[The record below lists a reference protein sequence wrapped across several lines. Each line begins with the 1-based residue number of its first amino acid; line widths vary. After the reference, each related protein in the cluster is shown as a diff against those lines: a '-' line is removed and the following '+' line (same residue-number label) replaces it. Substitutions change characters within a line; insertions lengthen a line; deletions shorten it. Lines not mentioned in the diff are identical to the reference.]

1 MKLNDLTLIIILF
14 IIVSFILSLFGI
26 ISFAFTDI
34 LAYSLLVIGAAL
46 VYTETIR
53 QNKLSIFLGTII
65 FLFGVYFL
73 VTEKFNLNPG
83 EEYYVPIILILSG
96 SGFLLLY
103 TLTSVQ
109 KIYLIGSLV
118 LITSGMTLLVISSN
132 LAVKSFFF
140 SILPVLEFL
149 WPVIIILLILFF
161 LLRVK

>member
-1 MKLNDLTLIIILF
+1 MKLNDLALIIILF

-34 LAYSLLVIGAAL
+34 LTYSLLVIGAAL

-53 QNKLSIFLGTII
+53 QNKLSIFLGTMI

-73 VTEKFNLNPG
+73 VTAKFNLNPG
-83 EEYYVPIILILSG
+83 EEYYLPIILILSG
-96 SGFLLLY
+96 SGLLLLY
-103 TLTSVQ
+103 TLTSVR

-132 LAVKSFFF
+132 LAVQSFFF
-140 SILPVLEFL
+140 SLLPVLEFL
-149 WPVIIILLILFF
+149 WPVLIILLILFF
-161 LLRVK
+161 LMRVK

>member
-109 KIYLIGSLV
+109 KIYLIGSLL

>member
-34 LAYSLLVIGAAL
+34 LAYLLLVIGAAL

-83 EEYYVPIILILSG
+83 EEYYLPIILILSG

>member
-34 LAYSLLVIGAAL
+34 LAYLLLVIGAAL

-83 EEYYVPIILILSG
+83 EEYYLPIILILSG

-109 KIYLIGSLV
+109 KIYLIGSLL

>member
-1 MKLNDLTLIIILF
+1 MKLNDLALIIILF

-53 QNKLSIFLGTII
+53 QNKLSIFLGTMI

-73 VTEKFNLNPG
+73 VTAKFNLNPG
-83 EEYYVPIILILSG
+83 EEYYLPIILILSG
-96 SGFLLLY
+96 SGLLLLY
-103 TLTSVQ
+103 TLTSVR

-132 LAVKSFFF
+132 LAVQSFFF
-140 SILPVLEFL
+140 SLLPVLEFL
-149 WPVIIILLILFF
+149 WPVLIILLILFF
-161 LLRVK
+161 LMRVK

>member
-1 MKLNDLTLIIILF
+1 MKLNDLALIIILF

-26 ISFAFTDI
+26 VSFAFTDI
-34 LAYSLLVIGAAL
+34 LAYSLLVIGTAL

-53 QNKLSIFLGTII
+53 QNKLSIFLGTVI

-83 EEYYVPIILILSG
+83 EEYYLPIILLFCG

-103 TLTSVQ
+103 ILTSVR
-109 KIYLIGSLV
+109 KVYLIGSLI
-118 LITSGMTLLVISSN
+118 LITAGTTILIVTSH
-132 LAVKSFFF
+132 LAMKSFY
-140 SILPVLEFL
+140 IALLPVLEFL

-161 LLRVK
+161 LMRVK

>member
-83 EEYYVPIILILSG
+83 EEYYLPIILILSG